1 MPEALSQ
8 KSDKK
13 VAAARERP
21 TDSAVGRDMEPFNPS
36 TEVNNMRAQNTPR
49 QRRPKTAPKQ
59 VAPAN
64 TKHLQRDKKEAA
76 DQAGIHH
83 VAVLGYN

>member
-1 MPEALSQ
+1 ML
-8 KSDKK
+8 
-13 VAAARERP
+13 
-21 TDSAVGRDMEPFNPS
+21 
-36 TEVNNMRAQNTPR
+36 AQNTPR